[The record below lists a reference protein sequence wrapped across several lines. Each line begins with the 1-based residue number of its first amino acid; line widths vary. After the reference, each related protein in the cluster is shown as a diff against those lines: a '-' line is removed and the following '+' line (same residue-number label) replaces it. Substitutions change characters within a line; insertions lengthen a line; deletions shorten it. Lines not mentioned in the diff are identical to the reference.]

1 MRLAGSKLDE
11 QNMFD
16 LNVVCLA
23 SAEAHGITHRRG
35 AQSVGT
41 GGPGRRAPATDV
53 RGPAGTVSV
62 DEQGRVAAVVHAR
75 APPLEDEPRQPKTAF
90 SYLGPTYLGRT
101 VCRLPPTPS

>member
-41 GGPGRRAPATDV
+41 GGPGTSYRRAAWPGRHGV
-53 RGPAGTVSV
+53 R
-62 DEQGRVAAVVHAR
+62 R
-75 APPLEDEPRQPKTAF
+75 
-90 SYLGPTYLGRT
+90 
-101 VCRLPPTPS
+101 